1 MTAFEASLPEA
12 LDGERLDRVVAMLCD
27 LPRAAAATLVDDG
40 EVRVDGEVQRR
51 RSTRLSEGQ
60 VVTLDVPEVAPDLGV
75 VPDADVEFEVVHAD
89 ADVIVIDKPPGL
101 VVHPGAG
108 NPTGTL
114 VHGLLARYPDLE
126 GVGGDPIRPGI
137 VHRLD
142 RDTSGLLVVA
152 RTAAA
157 HEALTEALRART
169 VTRRYR
175 TLVWG
180 HVEEPQGLVD
190 APIARSP
197 REPTRMAVVVGGRDA
212 RTEYEVLRRFDLPVP
227 CTELRCTLQTG
238 RTHQIR
244 VHLQAIGH
252 PVVGDPRYGGA
263 RQSLPA
269 PRQFLHAEHLA
280 FLHPSSGDRQLHES
294 DLPADLND
302 VLAGLT

>member
-1 MTAFEASLPEA
+1 MTWFEAPLPEA
-12 LDGERLDRVVAMLCD
+12 LDGERIDRVVAMLCD
-27 LPRAAAATLVDDG
+27 LTRKTAGDLVDAG
-40 EVRVDGEVQRR
+40 EVRVDGESVTRR
-51 RSTRLSEGQ
+51 ATRVRTDE
-60 VVTLDVPEVAPDLGV
+60 VVSLTVPERAPEFTV
-75 VPDADVEFEVVHAD
+75 TADASVEFPVVYEDD
-89 ADVIVIDKPPGL
+89 AVFVIDKPAGL

-108 NPTGTL
+108 NPVGTL
-114 VHGLLARYPDLE
+114 VHGLLARYPE
-126 GVGGDPIRPGI
+126 IAGIGGDPIRPGI

-152 RTAAA
+152 RTPDAR
-157 HEALTEALRART
+157 EALTEALRART

-175 TLVWG
+175 TLAWG
-180 HVEEPQGLVD
+180 RVEEPHGLVD

-197 REPTRMAVVVGGRDA
+197 REPTRMAVVVGGKEA

-227 CTELRCTLQTG
+227 CTELRCRLETG

-252 PVVGDPRYGGA
+252 PVVGDPRYGGN

-280 FLHPSSGDRQLHES
+280 FAHPVSGEPLAFDS
-294 DLPADLND
+294 PLPADLAD
-302 VLAGLT
+302 VLDRLG